1 MKLYCPECQSV
12 YEEDLEICPVDG
24 ARLFTLENEQEDPLI
39 DAVIDSRFRIDSLL
53 GQGGM
58 GAVYRGVQ
66 MSVNREVAIKVLRP
80 ELLDRELALERFY
93 RESKIISELTHPNIV
108 RLIDFGQD
116 RERDLLYLV
125 MELVNGYNLGDL
137 LEQGRMRAA
146 LGLEIVYQVC
156 GALTEPHSRGV
167 IHRDLKPDNLLLVPI
182 SDGTLQ
188 VKVLDFGIARA
199 LGNNT
204 QLTATGM
211 VCGTPQYM
219 APEQAQNMDI
229 NAATDLYA
237 LGIIL
242 YEMLCGIPPFIGQNS
257 LQVMLQHI
265 QHVPSPLSSRMP
277 AGALPPEIEDLVN
290 DMLAKTP
297 EARPTSARE
306 VRDRIDKIRRSY
318 DLDPVRL
325 NPDVSRSVMF
335 EKYLLPMMPMDGGD
349 QTANTGVLRRETGL
363 NKRAGSPLSTEDNLS
378 LMDTQDAQQLTE
390 PLGQRVEVM
399 ADGAPTLQHPQNM
412 AAKATVPEGE
422 LDNMR
427 TVPRQPAASTPA
439 MDTVAASKPT
449 KRNGPLFALLGVV
462 FLGICVASVVA
473 VVLVMQNKGKGDTDQ
488 HTDKPIATNI
498 TTPKTDDGRTPKD
511 DPPEVKDEPKDPSP
525 KVTPKDEP
533 KDDSKDDSKDDA
545 RVNHEDD
552 GQKPSKNTDNTSD
565 NTGGKSPVK
574 TAKRTKVTKKA
585 PTKVKKAALATK
597 PKDDPPKTKPKTEP
611 KTEPVKTE
619 PKATKIA
626 KSEPKTTPTKTTAPK
641 KNGDLFKKAKSDK
654 INKASDFF
662 KN

>member
-12 YEEDLEICPVDG
+12 YEEDLEACPVDG

-265 QHVPSPLSSRMP
+265 QHIPSPLSSRMP

-325 NPDVSRSVMF
+325 NPDVSRNVMF
-335 EKYLLPMMPMDGGD
+335 EKYLLPMMPMDGGG
-349 QTANTGVLRRETGL
+349 QTANTGLLRRETGL

-399 ADGAPTLQHPQNM
+399 ADGAATLQHPHNV
-412 AAKATVPEGE
+412 AAATTVPEGE
-422 LDNMR
+422 LDSMR

-439 MDTVAASKPT
+439 MDTVAATKPT

-473 VVLVMQNKGKGDTDQ
+473 VALVFQEKSNTAQPTD
-488 HTDKPIATNI
+488 DKPIVKNVTTPDDNKVNADDGRQPQDHHDTPQPAIDN
-498 TTPKTDDGRTPKD
+498 TTPKDTSTDDQKNNPK
-511 DPPEVKDEPKDPSP
+511 
-525 KVTPKDEP
+525 
-533 KDDSKDDSKDDA
+533 
-545 RVNHEDD
+545 DD
-552 GQKPSKNTDNTSD
+552 GQKPSKTTTNVGAKVN
-565 NTGGKSPVK
+565 SPTK
-574 TAKRTKVTKKA
+574 TAKTSKTNKTTKKA
-585 PTKVKKAALATK
+585 PKKVKTSAVATK
-597 PKDDPPKTKPKTEP
+597 PKDDPPKTAPKTEP
-611 KTEPVKTE
+611 KTEPTKTT

-626 KSEPKTTPTKTTAPK
+626 KSEPKTSPAKTTPK

-654 INKASDFF
+654 IDKASNFF
-662 KN
+662 NN

>member
-12 YEEDLEICPVDG
+12 YEEDLEACPVDG

-265 QHVPSPLSSRMP
+265 QHIPSPLSSRMP

-325 NPDVSRSVMF
+325 NPDVSRNVMF
-335 EKYLLPMMPMDGGD
+335 EKYLLPMMPMDGGG
-349 QTANTGVLRRETGL
+349 QTANTGLLRRETGL

-399 ADGAPTLQHPQNM
+399 ADGAATLQHPHNV
-412 AAKATVPEGE
+412 AAATTVPEGE
-422 LDNMR
+422 LDSMR

-439 MDTVAASKPT
+439 MDTVAATKPT

-473 VVLVMQNKGKGDTDQ
+473 VALVFQEKSNTAQPTD
-488 HTDKPIATNI
+488 DKPIVKNVTTPDDNKVNADDGRQPQDHHDTPQPAIDN
-498 TTPKTDDGRTPKD
+498 TTPKDTSTDDQKNNPK
-511 DPPEVKDEPKDPSP
+511 
-525 KVTPKDEP
+525 
-533 KDDSKDDSKDDA
+533 
-545 RVNHEDD
+545 DD
-552 GQKPSKNTDNTSD
+552 GQKPSKTTTNVGAKVN
-565 NTGGKSPVK
+565 SPTK
-574 TAKRTKVTKKA
+574 TAKTSKTNKTTKKA
-585 PTKVKKAALATK
+585 PKKVKTSAVATK
-597 PKDDPPKTKPKTEP
+597 PKDDPPKTAPKTEP
-611 KTEPVKTE
+611 KTEPAKTT

-626 KSEPKTTPTKTTAPK
+626 KSEPKTSPAKTTPK

-654 INKASDFF
+654 IDKASNFF
-662 KN
+662 NN